1 MMTEHC
7 LPCGR
12 EPMWV
17 CVCCDPQAPFR
28 YAEHLWWPQAL
39 VCASRENDSSS
50 GSVPHASQPSAT
62 HSPPRLL
69 SENGDLQL
77 NKGKQQKDLF
87 GLVLAQ
93 KTSPVF
99 FL

>member
-39 VCASRENDSSS
+39 VCASRKNDSSS
-50 GSVPHASQPSAT
+50 GLCPMPP
-62 HSPPRLL
+62 SPPRHAAPLVY